1 MRALGTLLGLV
12 WALAGCSG
20 DAEAQ
25 VRMFDRQEFAPTAFY
40 EAIYEMMEEC
50 SGVEGDFEHV
60 RWYTAQIILAGPTLS
75 IQWIG
80 SWRKTPE
87 MEHAEI
93 TFDREFAFDGALVS
107 HEILH
112 DLYDGPA
119 PMDVAHRCVLD
130 WSRLTRVRRA
140 NE

>member
-1 MRALGTLLGLV
+1 MRSLGVLLGLV
-12 WALAGCSG
+12 WALAGCTE
-20 DAEAQ
+20 DVEAQ
-25 VRMFDRQEFAPTAFY
+25 VRMFDHQEFAPTAFH
-40 EAIYEMMEEC
+40 EAVYEMMEIC
-50 SGVEGDFEHV
+50 SGVKGDYKRI

-80 SWRKTPE
+80 SWRMISETE
-87 MEHAEI
+87 EAEI
-93 TFDREFAFDGALVS
+93 TLDREYVFDGTLVS

-130 WSRLTRVRRA
+130 WSRLTRVRRVG
-140 NE
+140 